1 METNK
6 PFDKIRIS
14 NGIEITFWEKEI
26 LKGNQKIKMLDVS
39 INKSWK
45 NKKGEWEQRK
55 IGCNLNDIYRLI
67 SVGSKIK
74 DVEDKFHDLKRE
86 EPEEIVM

>member
-1 METNK
+1 MEKNK
-6 PFDKIRIS
+6 PFSKVKIS
-14 NGIEITFWEKEI
+14 NGIEIVFWEKEI

-45 NKKGEWEQRK
+45 NNKEEWEQRS
-55 IGCNLNDIYRLI
+55 IGCNLNDLYRLM
-67 SVGSKIK
+67 SVSSKIK